1 MKEKI
6 CENLRC
12 RRHLR
17 HLRANKILVL
27 NQLNKMKN
35 LITTALMLTLGMS
48 AMAQKSIS
56 QNINENN
63 GKMTIHVE
71 SSENGKK
78 EVFDKTYNVEG
89 MSESEKDRLINRI
102 TDSLSNGSGD
112 GRNRQFKMKI
122 DRSESRHRDS
132 DDDSDRP
139 FSLNSPQ
146 GKTKKRVEI
155 YKDGKR
161 IEKNSD
167 GDDDLTIFFKDFGND
182 MERRFK
188 NFDEKKMFSSIEP
201 MVKDFKFKFDGDLKD
216 FDFLNESKTVKALKI
231 YPNKPFDNKL
241 NLKFHAPAK
250 GDVNVIVTDINGKE
264 VGSQKF
270 KDFQG
275 DFMGQVDLKKNVKG
289 TVFVTVTQGE
299 DGTSKRVVIE

>member
-1 MKEKI
+1 
-6 CENLRC
+6 
-12 RRHLR
+12 
-17 HLRANKILVL
+17 
-27 NQLNKMKN
+27 MKN
-35 LITTALMLTLGMS
+35 IITTALMLTLGMS

-56 QNINENN
+56 QNIDEKN
-63 GKMTIHVE
+63 GKMIIHIE

-78 EVFDKTYNVEG
+78 EVFDKSYNVEG
-89 MSESEKDRLINRI
+89 MSDSEKDRLINHI
-102 TDSLSNGSGD
+102 TDSLSNPLGE
-112 GRNRQFKMKI
+112 GRNKQFKLKI
-122 DRSESRHRDS
+122 DRYDNRDRDS
-132 DDDSDRP
+132 DDDSNHP

-146 GKTKKRVEI
+146 GKSKKKMQI

-161 IEKNSD
+161 IEKDLD
-167 GDDDLTIFFKDFGND
+167 GDGDNDVTIFFKNFGDD
-182 MERRFK
+182 MEKRFK
-188 NFDEKKMFSSIEP
+188 NFDEKKMLSSIEP
-201 MVKDFKFKFDGDLKD
+201 MMKNFKGNLDVDLKD

-241 NLKFHAPAK
+241 NLKFHAPVR

-275 DFMGQVDLKKNVKG
+275 DFIGQVDLKKNVKG

>member
-1 MKEKI
+1 
-6 CENLRC
+6 
-12 RRHLR
+12 
-17 HLRANKILVL
+17 
-27 NQLNKMKN
+27 MKN
-35 LITTALMLTLGMS
+35 IITTALMLTLGMS

-56 QNINENN
+56 QNIDEKN
-63 GKMTIHVE
+63 GKMIIHIE

-78 EVFDKTYNVEG
+78 EIFDKSYNVEG
-89 MSESEKDRLINRI
+89 MSDSEKDRLINRI
-102 TDSLSNGSGD
+102 TDSLSNPLGE
-112 GRNRQFKMKI
+112 GRNKQFKLKI
-122 DRSESRHRDS
+122 DRYDNRDRDS
-132 DDDSDRP
+132 DDDSNHP

-146 GKTKKRVEI
+146 GKSKKKMQI

-161 IEKNSD
+161 IEKDLD
-167 GDDDLTIFFKDFGND
+167 GDGDNDVTIFFKNFGDD
-182 MERRFK
+182 MEKRFK
-188 NFDEKKMFSSIEP
+188 NFDEKKMLSSIEP
-201 MVKDFKFKFDGDLKD
+201 MIKNFKGNFDVDLKD

-241 NLKFHAPAK
+241 NLKFHAPVK

>member
-1 MKEKI
+1 MKKI
-6 CENLRC
+6 
-12 RRHLR
+12 
-17 HLRANKILVL
+17 
-27 NQLNKMKN
+27 
-35 LITTALMLTLGMS
+35 ITTALMLTFGIS

-63 GKMTIHVE
+63 GKMTIHIE

-78 EVFDKTYNVEG
+78 EVFDKSFNVEG
-89 MSESEKDRLINRI
+89 MSDSEKDRLISRI
-102 TDSLSNGSGD
+102 SDSLSNSSGE
-112 GRNRQFKMKI
+112 GRNKQFKIKI
-122 DRSESRHRDS
+122 DRYDNRQTDS

-146 GKTKKRVEI
+146 GKSKKKIQI
-155 YKDGKR
+155 YRDGKR
-161 IEKNSD
+161 IEKDLD
-167 GDDDLTIFFKDFGND
+167 GDRNDDLTIFFKDFGND
-182 MERRFK
+182 MEKKFK
-188 NFDEKKMFSSIEP
+188 NFDEKKMLSSIEP
-201 MVKDFKFKFDGDLKD
+201 MMKNFHGNFNIDMKD

-241 NLKFHAPAK
+241 NVKFHAPEK

-289 TVFVTVTQGE
+289 TVFVMVTQGE

>member
-1 MKEKI
+1 
-6 CENLRC
+6 
-12 RRHLR
+12 
-17 HLRANKILVL
+17 
-27 NQLNKMKN
+27 MKN
-35 LITTALMLTLGMS
+35 IITTALMLTLGMS

-56 QNINENN
+56 QNIDEKN
-63 GKMTIHVE
+63 GKMIIHIE

-78 EVFDKTYNVEG
+78 EVFDKSYNVEG
-89 MSESEKDRLINRI
+89 MSDSEKDRLINRI
-102 TDSLSNGSGD
+102 TDSLSNPLGE
-112 GRNRQFKMKI
+112 GRNKQFKLKI
-122 DRSESRHRDS
+122 DRYDNRDRDS
-132 DDDSDRP
+132 DDDSNHP

-146 GKTKKRVEI
+146 GKSKKKMQI

-161 IEKNSD
+161 IEKDLD
-167 GDDDLTIFFKDFGND
+167 GDGDNDVTIFFKNFGDD
-182 MERRFK
+182 MEKRFK
-188 NFDEKKMFSSIEP
+188 NFDEKKMLSSIEP
-201 MVKDFKFKFDGDLKD
+201 MMKNFKGNLDVDLKD

-241 NLKFHAPAK
+241 NLKFHAPVK

-275 DFMGQVDLKKNVKG
+275 DFIGQVDLKKNVKG

>member
-1 MKEKI
+1 
-6 CENLRC
+6 
-12 RRHLR
+12 
-17 HLRANKILVL
+17 
-27 NQLNKMKN
+27 MKN
-35 LITTALMLTLGMS
+35 IITTALVLTLGMS

-122 DRSESRHRDS
+122 DRSENRHRDS

-139 FSLNSPQ
+139 FSLNTPQ

-201 MVKDFKFKFDGDLKD
+201 MMKNFKGNITMDMKD

-241 NLKFHAPAK
+241 NLKFHAPEK

-289 TVFVTVTQGE
+289 TIFVTVTQGE

>member
-1 MKEKI
+1 
-6 CENLRC
+6 
-12 RRHLR
+12 
-17 HLRANKILVL
+17 
-27 NQLNKMKN
+27 MKN
-35 LITTALMLTLGMS
+35 IITTALMLTLGIS

-56 QNINENN
+56 QNIDEKN

-71 SSENGKK
+71 SSDNGKK
-78 EVFDKTYNVEG
+78 EVFDKSYNVEG

-102 TDSLSNGSGD
+102 TDSLSDSSGE
-112 GRNRQFKMKI
+112 GKNRQFKIKI
-122 DRSESRHRDS
+122 DRYENRHSDS
-132 DDDSDRP
+132 DDDRP

-146 GKTKKRVEI
+146 GKSKKKTQI

-161 IEKNSD
+161 IEKDLDND
-167 GDDDLTIFFKDFGND
+167 GENDINLFFKDFGND
-182 MERRFK
+182 MEKRFK

-201 MVKDFKFKFDGDLKD
+201 MMKNFKGNFDIDMKD

-241 NLKFHAPAK
+241 NLKFHAPEK

-275 DFMGQVDLKKNVKG
+275 DFMGQVDLKKSVKG
-289 TVFVTVTQGE
+289 TIFVTVTQGE

>member
-1 MKEKI
+1 
-6 CENLRC
+6 
-12 RRHLR
+12 
-17 HLRANKILVL
+17 
-27 NQLNKMKN
+27 MKN
-35 LITTALMLTLGMS
+35 IITTALMLTFGMS

-56 QNINENN
+56 QNIDEKD
-63 GKMTIHVE
+63 GKLRIHVE

-78 EVFDKTYNVEG
+78 EVFERNYDVKG
-89 MSESEKDRLINRI
+89 MSQDDKDKLINRV
-102 TDSLSNGSGD
+102 TDSLWTASGD
-112 GRNRQFKMKI
+112 AEGSRKQIRIKVDRNE
-122 DRSESRHRDS
+122 DRRMDS
-132 DDDSDRP
+132 DDLP

-146 GKTKKRVEI
+146 GKTKKRIEV

-161 IEKNSD
+161 IEKDLKGD
-167 GDDDLTIFFKDFGND
+167 GDDDFTLFFKDFGND
-182 MERRFK
+182 MEKKFK
-188 NFDEKKMFSSIEP
+188 NFDHKEMFSSIEP
-201 MVKDFKFKFDGDLKD
+201 MVKNFKFKFDGDMKD

-241 NLKFHAPAK
+241 NLKFHAPEK

-264 VGSQKF
+264 VVSQKF